1 MQLVR
6 HLAPWNF
13 APYSIYLLSSLSLF
27 VYTMNL
33 TSTTRNLAR
42 NLTEIYAHNGSL
54 VNYRN
59 KIERKKCGSLKIC
72 RLFLGC
78 TDYRMSNER
87 YVMYFWEGFK
97 MHTLFCAPLS
107 AGFHRPIGVG
117 WSLER
122 QHLFSREGLPL
133 FHLHS
138 RLLSLP
144 LLPGLR
150 LASFSKALVD
160 RTADRKIIATLIFFL
175 LPFCSD

>member
-1 MQLVR
+1 MKFCALFYLSPFLPFSLRIHYESYFDDAKFSEKSHRNIRV
-6 HLAPWNF
+6 PWLIIGIR
-13 APYSIYLLSSLSLF
+13 S
-27 VYTMNL
+27 
-33 TSTTRNLAR
+33 
-42 NLTEIYAHNGSL
+42 
-54 VNYRN
+54 
-59 KIERKKCGSLKIC
+59 ERKKCGSLKIC